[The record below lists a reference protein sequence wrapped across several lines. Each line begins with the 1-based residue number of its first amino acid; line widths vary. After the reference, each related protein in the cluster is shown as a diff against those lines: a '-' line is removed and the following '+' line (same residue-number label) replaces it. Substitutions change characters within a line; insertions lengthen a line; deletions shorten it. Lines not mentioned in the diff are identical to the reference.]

1 MSSFGISRELQFIVC
16 SQGDPHA
23 SPSMAGKGEC
33 FYTEEKEIGKLG
45 GLCSKYPGEGKGYP
59 LQYSGLKNFMDCMVH
74 GVTKSQ
80 RQVSDFDFHT
90 VNKELVAF
98 RLLSRCG
105 EEKSLFFCCPM
116 LGCVQLFVAHQALC
130 QALSN
135 PRR

>member
-1 MSSFGISRELQFIVC
+1 MIHMQVPAW
-16 SQGDPHA
+16 QG
-23 SPSMAGKGEC
+23 KENV
-33 FYTEEKEIGKLG
+33 FTERKRKLG

-98 RLLSRCG
+98 CWLNHCG
-105 EEKSLFFCCPM
+105 EEKSLFSCCPV
-116 LGCVQLFVAHQALC
+116 LSCVQLFVAHQARL
-130 QALSN
+130 LSSFKS
-135 PRR
+135 